1 MWSSKIFDVFERI
14 FRLRNLRGDRK
25 VCKPTPP
32 TSDAAYLML
41 TQDPKTYSGNFE
53 IDEDV
58 LRNIGGVTDFT
69 KYECFPGEP
78 LMPDFFI
85 DNYEERYGKVEDSG
99 SSVPLANAQ
108 KEATASE
115 KGNLSPIEQVFA
127 SMDGLLAKE
136 GKVFVEKIDTVYEFK
151 MKDTKKTYYLDL
163 KNGAGSSGEAT
174 GDLDSQV
181 QMILKE
187 KDFIKMFNGKL
198 NSTTAFMTGKLRIK
212 GDMKKAMALER
223 LMGKMNK

>member
-1 MWSSKIFDVFERI
+1 
-14 FRLRNLRGDRK
+14 
-25 VCKPTPP
+25 
-32 TSDAAYLML
+32 
-41 TQDPKTYSGNFE
+41 
-53 IDEDV
+53 
-58 LRNIGGVTDFT
+58 
-69 KYECFPGEP
+69 
-78 LMPDFFI
+78 
-85 DNYEERYGKVEDSG
+85 
-99 SSVPLANAQ
+99 
-108 KEATASE
+108 
-115 KGNLSPIEQVFA
+115 
-127 SMDGLLAKE
+127 
-136 GKVFVEKIDTVYEFK
+136 